1 MLILLGSKAL
11 NYHLPGRSPK
21 DHDILGTYPE
31 VNAFINTLENLETCY
46 PTKQGNKLVIK
57 TKEQIIEAEIAW
69 ENSHS
74 EKLKSLIE
82 TDENT
87 QLKNGYLIPSLNV
100 LYLLKMSHRF
110 LKNSPHFLKTM
121 EDIHYM
127 RENGAYI
134 PKEHETFFKEREK
147 KTYTYKHPRLNVKKQ
162 DFFNND
168 GVNYIY
174 DHDSI
179 HEVMKQQDKPAY
191 THFKPEQEDVLC
203 SKEMFDQLPHQIK
216 LNAVLEET
224 YVLAL
229 ERSQIPFRDK
239 VNPKTSFET
248 SLNKVCSSIT
258 SGWFREFAWEHYKE
272 VTQLYNENYV
282 DKFWLA
288 VEQGKVAIH
297 KAENNSKNV
306 IISFHNV

>member
-11 NYHLPGRSPK
+11 NYHLPGRTPK
-21 DHDILGTYPE
+21 DLDILGTYPE

-46 PTKQGNKLVIK
+46 PTKQGSKLVIK

-82 TDENT
+82 NDKET
-87 QLKNGYLIPSLNV
+87 QTKDGYLIPSLNV

-121 EDIHYM
+121 EDIHLM

-134 PKEHETFFKEREK
+134 PKEYEIFFKEREK
-147 KTYTYKHPRLNVKKQ
+147 ETYTYNHPRLNVKKQ

-179 HEVMKQQDKPAY
+179 HEAMKQQEKPAY
-191 THFKPEQEDVLC
+191 TYFKPEQEDVLC
-203 SKEMFDQLPHQIK
+203 SKEMFAKLPHRIK

-229 ERSQIPFRDK
+229 IRAFSNSIP
-239 VNPKTSFET
+239 
-248 SLNKVCSSIT
+248 
-258 SGWFREFAWEHYKE
+258 
-272 VTQLYNENYV
+272 
-282 DKFWLA
+282 
-288 VEQGKVAIH
+288 
-297 KAENNSKNV
+297 
-306 IISFHNV
+306 